1 MSCFCGQM
9 REYRNLSIDRFDGR
23 NLKSKCFFLS
33 HIHEDHTVGLDRP
46 TFLEMLQASSD
57 VFLYCSEVTK
67 LLLLEKPKYSHLE
80 HYVKVLPIDVPN
92 KVSIPQQGSCKI
104 GSVEVTLI
112 NASHCP
118 GSVMFLFDGQEGI
131 CLYTGDFRWDS
142 QQITNIPALHD
153 KNGSVKHIDSLYI
166 DTTFCHESS
175 IYIPSREDSANAVYN
190 LVKEWIGK
198 GPNYV
203 VHFKARTQYGHE
215 HLMKEVCI
223 KTGHKVYVSKEKCEI
238 YKQIPDLEDIFTS
251 DPSET
256 PVHACKGKWPSDSLP
271 WGKPAAEL
279 KVMVILPST
288 MYFTMLRNFDLSHI
302 VIKKGFINRV
312 CYSFHSSYTEV
323 KDLVTYLQPK
333 FVRPNVKPMMD
344 ETIMKVQGR
353 LNEFLKLK
361 NSKNICDSQKPR
373 LLGKLRRSKSTKKR
387 TISENS
393 SDSIDLNFGT
403 PEKVYP
409 PAKKSRIMSEAETDE
424 DEHSSYAGS
433 NRSDSEMSDI
443 CELSG
448 QEADQKN
455 RPQSLSLPG
464 QSLLDALDEHEF
476 QESQGSK
483 SDALECRVCID
494 DDDEQTTAVVVPTNT
509 LEAGEYKIA
518 EEEASD
524 NSEGDT
530 SGANKDDVVD
540 NIDFDHDTTDDV
552 QEPPSVSRCETLSTP
567 GQSLLTAVDEMEAE
581 VNESGDSII
590 NSNQPDRSNSNGNG
604 RCKTEQKKDKPDSS
618 QDDRINTLKKNDEL
632 DYCEDDNLK
641 TDKQNSLYALEN
653 DRLNIDRKENKT
665 IIIGNERED
674 TKNIQNGSGSYKD
687 NFINFLKN
695 GNKNSNEN
703 RISKFNS
710 DSEKEI
716 DKMLSNERESE
727 SYVCLESNQSSNN
740 RLNTS
745 NHEVDITENK
755 SNEVVTI
762 IDSSCS
768 TVCES
773 LPQEVIVNEH
783 NDEITNLES
792 NSKSSRNNEK
802 NQKEISSSYDLFGS
816 DEGSDVDD
824 SDNEIMITEVCSD
837 TFNSGNKSEKEV
849 SSITTN
855 SSNSKE
861 KGNKEELLVN
871 KMNTVTNFETNKGSK
886 QIVDSNGRYNDCVV
900 LDLESEDEEE
910 RSLLSGKLSR
920 SNSLQSKDSVNCQIS
935 SIEKCVTKAVD
946 KLFSGNCQNTA
957 IDCDDLSDSEETLPP
972 SGSQQSDASI
982 ETLSPFV
989 SPVKSKPIVGPRS
1002 LDSMSSGSQSKK
1014 SPMKN
1019 QSIKPYLSPVKNQS
1033 PQKVVCQ
1040 MGGMFIMNNESD
1052 KGEESAES
1060 SMIDLTAS
1068 DDSDDNNDDD
1078 KNGADD
1084 STQDYYVID

>member
-1 MSCFCGQM
+1 
-9 REYRNLSIDRFDGR
+9 
-23 NLKSKCFFLS
+23 
-33 HIHEDHTVGLDRP
+33 
-46 TFLEMLQASSD
+46 
-57 VFLYCSEVTK
+57 
-67 LLLLEKPKYSHLE
+67 
-80 HYVKVLPIDVPN
+80 
-92 KVSIPQQGSCKI
+92 
-104 GSVEVTLI
+104 
-112 NASHCP
+112 
-118 GSVMFLFDGQEGI
+118 
-131 CLYTGDFRWDS
+131 
-142 QQITNIPALHD
+142 
-153 KNGSVKHIDSLYI
+153 
-166 DTTFCHESS
+166 
-175 IYIPSREDSANAVYN
+175 
-190 LVKEWIGK
+190 
-198 GPNYV
+198 
-203 VHFKARTQYGHE
+203 
-215 HLMKEVCI
+215 
-223 KTGHKVYVSKEKCEI
+223 
-238 YKQIPDLEDIFTS
+238 
-251 DPSET
+251 
-256 PVHACKGKWPSDSLP
+256 GKWSSDSLP
-271 WGKPAAEL
+271 CGKPSKDL

-288 MYFTMLRNFDLSHI
+288 MYFTMLLNFDLSHI
-302 VIKKGFINRV
+302 VIKKGFLNRV

-323 KDLVTYLQPK
+323 KDLVTYLQPD
-333 FVRPNVKPMMD
+333 FVRPNVKPAQD
-344 ETIMKVQGR
+344 ATIMKVQGR
-353 LNEFLKLK
+353 LNDFLKLK
-361 NSKNICDSQKPR
+361 NSKNICESQKPR
-373 LLGKLRRSKSTKKR
+373 LLGRLRRSKITKKR

-403 PEKVYP
+403 PENIYP
-409 PAKKSRIMSEAETDE
+409 PAKKSRIMSEADADE

-443 CELSG
+443 CENSD
-448 QEADQKN
+448 QEADKQN

-494 DDDEQTTAVVVPTNT
+494 DDDEQTSAVVVPTKS
-509 LEAGEYKIA
+509 LEAGEYKIP
-518 EEEASD
+518 EKEGSD
-524 NSEGDT
+524 YSEGDK
-530 SGANKDDVVD
+530 SGANRDDVVD
-540 NIDFDHDTTDDV
+540 IIGFDTIDDV
-552 QEPPSVSRCETLSTP
+552 QEPFSISRCETLSTP
-567 GQSLLTAVDEMEAE
+567 GQSLLNAVDEMETE
-581 VNESGDSII
+581 VMEIGDSDF
-590 NSNQPDRSNSNGNG
+590 NSEQLDRSNSNGYG
-604 RCKTEQKKDKPDSS
+604 RCKTEQKKDKIDFS
-618 QDDRINTLKKNDEL
+618 QDDRIKTLKKSDEL
-632 DYCEDDNLK
+632 NSCEDDIMK
-641 TDKQNSLYALEN
+641 TNIQNSLYAHEN
-653 DRLNIDRKENKT
+653 DRLNVDRKEKKSN
-665 IIIGNERED
+665 IFGNEKVD
-674 TKNIQNGSGSYKD
+674 TKNIQNGSGSYED

-695 GNKNSNEN
+695 GNKNSNETS
-703 RISKFNS
+703 ISKFDS
-710 DSEKEI
+710 DAEEEI
-716 DKMLSNERESE
+716 DKMLSNEKESE

-740 RLNTS
+740 RSNTI

-755 SNEVVTI
+755 SNEVITI

-824 SDNEIMITEVCSD
+824 SENEIMITEVCSD

-871 KMNTVTNFETNKGSK
+871 KMNTVTNGGRNKESK
-886 QIVDSNGRYNDCVV
+886 QKVDSNGRYNDCVV

-972 SGSQQSDASI
+972 SGSQHSDASI

-1002 LDSMSSGSQSKK
+1002 LDLMSSGSQSKR

-1019 QSIKPYLSPVKNQS
+1019 QSIRPYLSPVKNQS

-1040 MGGMFIMNNESD
+1040 MGSMFIKNNEGD

-1068 DDSDDNNDDD
+1068 DDSDDNNDED

-1084 STQDYYVID
+1084 STQDYFVID

>member
-46 TFLEMLQASSD
+46 TFLEMLQSSSD
-57 VFLYCSEVTK
+57 VYLYCSEVTK
-67 LLLLEKPKYSHLE
+67 LLLLEKAKYSNLE
-80 HYVKVLPIDVPN
+80 HHVRVLHIDVPTN
-92 KVSIPQQGSCKI
+92 VSIPQQGSCKI
-104 GSVEVTLI
+104 DTVQVTLLH
-112 NASHCP
+112 ASHCP
-118 GSVMFLFDGQEGI
+118 GSVMFLFEGSEGT

-142 QQITNIPALHD
+142 QQISNMSALHD
-153 KNGSVKHIDSLYI
+153 KNGSVKLINSLYI

-175 IYIPSREDSANAVYN
+175 VYIPSRQDSANAVYN

-203 VHFKARTQYGHE
+203 VHFTARTQYGHE
-215 HLMKEVCI
+215 HLMKDVSI
-223 KTGHKVYVSKEKCEI
+223 KTGYKVYVSKEKCEI
-238 YKQIPDLEDIFTS
+238 YKKIPGLEDIFTS

-256 PVHACKGKWPSDSLP
+256 PVHACKGKWPSDSAP
-271 WGKPAAEL
+271 WGKPSADL

-302 VIKKGFINRV
+302 VIKKGFLNRV

-323 KDLVTYLQPK
+323 KDLVTYLQPN
-333 FVRPNVKPMMD
+333 FVRPNVKPLQD
-344 ETIMKVQGR
+344 DTIMKVQGR

-373 LLGKLRRSKSTKKR
+373 LLGKLRRSKFTKKR

-443 CELSG
+443 CES
-448 QEADQKN
+448 DKHS

-464 QSLLDALDEHEF
+464 QSLLDALDDHEF
-476 QESQGSK
+476 QASQGSQ
-483 SDALECRVCID
+483 SEALECRVCLP
-494 DDDEQTTAVVVPTNT
+494 DDDEQTTAVVVPTKS
-509 LEAGEYKIA
+509 LEAGEYKI
-518 EEEASD
+518 EEETSD
-524 NSEGDT
+524 DSEGDT
-530 SGANKDDVVD
+530 AGANRDDVVD
-540 NIDFDHDTTDDV
+540 SIGFDHNTTDDV
-552 QEPPSVSRCETLSTP
+552 QQPSSISRCETLSTP
-567 GQSLLTAVDEMEAE
+567 GQSLLAAVDEMEAE
-581 VNESGDSII
+581 VVESQDSII
-590 NSNQPDRSNSNGNG
+590 NSKRQDRTNSYGDD
-604 RCKTEQKKDKPDSS
+604 RPKTLHKKNKLDFS
-618 QDDRINTLKKNDEL
+618 QDEEDDRI
-632 DYCEDDNLK
+632 K
-641 TDKQNSLYALEN
+641 TAMKQDRLYSHEN
-653 DRLNIDRKENKT
+653 DGLNMEKKENKSN
-665 IIIGNERED
+665 IVEIERVPVD
-674 TKNIQNGSGSYKD
+674 TKKIQNGSGSYED

-695 GNKNSNEN
+695 GNKNFNQNS
-703 RISKFNS
+703 ISKL
-710 DSEKEI
+710 DSIAEKDI
-716 DKMLSNERESE
+716 DKMISNGREKESDVGIDQSIESDLIGEEDNVVVSE
-727 SYVCLESNQSSNN
+727 NNNQSNQSSNS
-740 RLNTS
+740 RLNTRY
-745 NHEVDITENK
+745 HKVDHTENK

-773 LPQEVIVNEH
+773 LPHEVIVSQ
-783 NDEITNLES
+783 ES
-792 NSKSSRNNEK
+792 NSKSSRNGNK

-816 DEGSDVDD
+816 DEGSDDD
-824 SDNEIMITEVCSD
+824 GSDMDSMITNVCND
-837 TFNSGNKSEKEV
+837 TLNGRNKCEKEV
-849 SSITTN
+849 DILVSGIITNTSKN
-855 SSNSKE
+855 KE
-861 KGNKEELLVN
+861 KGRKEEILSHRS
-871 KMNTVTNFETNKGSK
+871 NFVSNGGTISGSK
-886 QIVDSNGRYNDCVV
+886 PKVNSEGHNNDCVV
-900 LDLESEDEEE
+900 LESEDEEE

-920 SNSLQSKDSVNCQIS
+920 SNSFQSKGSVNCQIS
-935 SIEKCVTKAVD
+935 SLEKCVTKAVN
-946 KLFSGNCQNTA
+946 KLFSGQCQNTA
-957 IDCDDLSDSEETLPP
+957 IDCDDLSDSEETIPP
-972 SGSQQSDASI
+972 IDSQHSDASI

-989 SPVKSKPIVGPRS
+989 SPVKFKPVVGQRS
-1002 LDSMSSGSQSKK
+1002 LGDSMLSGSPSKK

-1019 QSIKPYLSPVKNQS
+1019 QSIKQYLSPVKNQS

-1040 MGGMFIMNNESD
+1040 MGNMYVMNNEGD
-1052 KGEESAES
+1052 TGEESAEN

-1068 DDSDDNNDDD
+1068 DDSDDDD